1 MLKLSFAY
9 FFLSH
14 YSAVDFLKLIIT
26 INFSN
31 AYLELKLGLSDTAPQ
46 KRPLLYIKYDSLS
59 PIIDLNFKP
68 ISASITTTLYP
79 NRAIDI
85 PILAVAVVFPTPYQK
100 SQQ

>member
-14 YSAVDFLKLIIT
+14 YSAVDFFEIDNNDK
-26 INFSN
+26 FFN
-31 AYLELKLGLSDTAPQ
+31 AYLELKLGLSDTALKTSITVYKIRFSKPNN
-46 KRPLLYIKYDSLS
+46 RI
-59 PIIDLNFKP
+59 FKP

-85 PILAVAVVFPTPYQK
+85 QY
-100 SQQ
+100 